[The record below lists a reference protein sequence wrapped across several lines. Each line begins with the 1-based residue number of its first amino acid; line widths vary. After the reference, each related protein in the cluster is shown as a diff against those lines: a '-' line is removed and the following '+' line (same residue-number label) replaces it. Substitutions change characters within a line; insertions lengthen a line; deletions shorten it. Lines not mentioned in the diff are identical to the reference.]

1 MTWRH
6 SVGLLDRPDSTLL
19 LVILAVCVVGL
30 LLLAAA
36 TFFPGLSSRLRP
48 GRDAYPFGGADLS
61 ERLSPYG
68 DRNVIDLAA
77 AEQSQESASA
87 AEAEPTPD
95 VDLVGAS
102 AQAAGTARAKASAA
116 TVQPATS
123 ATETLARRGGTSGN
137 A

>member
-36 TFFPGLSSRLRP
+36 TFFPGLSSRMGSR
-48 GRDAYPFGGADLS
+48 RGGYAGPQADIAD
-61 ERLSPYG
+61 RLSPYG

-77 AEQSQESASA
+77 AEQSRESASA
-87 AEAEPTPD
+87 AEAEPASD
-95 VDLVGAS
+95 ADLVGAS
-102 AQAAGTARAKASAA
+102 AQAAGTARAKATAA
-116 TVQPATS
+116 MVTPSVS
-123 ATETLARRGGTSGN
+123 ATET
-137 A
+137 

>member
-30 LLLAAA
+30 LVLAAA
-36 TFFPGLSSRLRP
+36 TFFPGLSSRMRP
-48 GRDAYPFGGADLS
+48 GGDAYPLGGADLG

-77 AEQSQESASA
+77 AEQSRESAGA
-87 AEAEPTPD
+87 AEPELVSDA
-95 VDLVGAS
+95 DLVGAS
-102 AQAAGTARAKASAA
+102 AQS
-116 TVQPATS
+116 
-123 ATETLARRGGTSGN
+123 
-137 A
+137 